1 MFIYHEPSVL
11 ALSQSMVDKPSMPE
25 YKVTAVEKSR
35 FILLHYSM
43 SKALW
48 DWLILL
54 ATFYVAV
61 TVPYSVSFMPYDH
74 AVTSARYT
82 VISDVVVEMLF
93 ILGECGERVGFV
105 SLLTACLFVTSK
117 AIPSPF
123 AFADIILNFRTT
135 YVSKSG
141 QVEYEPRSICIHYST
156 TWFIVDLVAI
166 MPFDLLYAFN
176 IPVVSTSQRRQD
188 GK

>member
-1 MFIYHEPSVL
+1 MFWIFIKLSLKASRGCYYWTFTPNRQIVPSVSL
-11 ALSQSMVDKPSMPE
+11 CAWLCMCCCCSFQKKYLRRVLPFTSTLFLLVVIQSIAEKPSMPE

-35 FILLHYSM
+35 FILLHYST

-74 AVTSARYT
+74 TVATGHFT

-93 ILGECGERVGFV
+93 IVGEWWR
-105 SLLTACLFVTSK
+105 K
-117 AIPSPF
+117 ATKEDMPSWVMSHH
-123 AFADIILNFRTT
+123 L
-135 YVSKSG
+135 
-141 QVEYEPRSICIHYST
+141 
-156 TWFIVDLVAI
+156 
-166 MPFDLLYAFN
+166 
-176 IPVVSTSQRRQD
+176 
-188 GK
+188 